1 MANSNQMIIVKEKFT
16 YPNGT
21 VSTIEYNISAT
32 DWIRLRNSLEISR
45 NLSNFNRVP
54 QPTPVSRP
62 AHIPTTAPIPRPTPA
77 PIPVP
82 VPIPIHINTPVPVP
96 IPIHI
101 NTPVSTSIPI
111 PVSRLNEQENG
122 DDDDFDYSDMPPLEQ
137 PDTLTYILPPSNYN
151 NENHYNL
158 LDRPIF
164 SHLSTSRLQSTYNRN
179 IRHTTLRDIFP
190 QLYHSPPEDLGLT
203 QLEFASSITEQV
215 ISSSEN
221 YEDCSICKECINV
234 GDNIIKL
241 NACNH
246 IFHKNCIEPWIF
258 SSHRT
263 NCPLCR
269 TEIYV

>member
-1 MANSNQMIIVKEKFT
+1 MATSNQMIIVKEKFT

-21 VSTIEYNISAT
+21 VSTIEYNISVT

-45 NLSNFNRVP
+45 NSSNFNRVP
-54 QPTPVSRP
+54 QPTPVSIPVSRP
-62 AHIPTTAPIPRPTPA
+62 APIPTTAPIPRPTPA

-82 VPIPIHINTPVPVP
+82 VPI
-96 IPIHI
+96 
-101 NTPVSTSIPI
+101 
-111 PVSRLNEQENG
+111 LNEQGNI
-122 DDDDFDYSDMPPLEQ
+122 DDDFDYSNMPPLEQ
-137 PDTLTYILPPSNYN
+137 PDPSTYIPPPSNYN

-158 LDRPIF
+158 LNRPIF
-164 SHLSTSRLQSTYNRN
+164 SHLTTSRQLSTRNPN

-190 QLYHSPPEDLGLT
+190 QLYYSPPEHLGLT

-215 ISSSEN
+215 VSSSGDF
-221 YEDCSICKECINV
+221 EDCSVCKECINID
-234 GDNIIKL
+234 DNIIKL

-246 IFHKNCIEPWIF
+246 IFHKNCIEPWVF